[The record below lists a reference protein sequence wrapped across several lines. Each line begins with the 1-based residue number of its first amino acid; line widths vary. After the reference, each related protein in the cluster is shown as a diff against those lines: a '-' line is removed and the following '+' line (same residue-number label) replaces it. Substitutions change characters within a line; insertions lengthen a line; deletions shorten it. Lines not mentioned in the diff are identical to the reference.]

1 MLRRLIGENIDLRAI
16 TWNRGHVKADRPQM
30 EQVLMNLAVNAR
42 DAMPEG
48 GRLTI
53 ETADVV
59 LDQAYA
65 REYPYVTPGPYVL
78 LMVSD
83 TGDGMDAATRKRVFE
98 PFFTTK
104 PTGKGTGLGL
114 ATVYGIAKQ
123 SGGHIHVQSERGHGT
138 TFKVYLPR
146 TDEVE
151 AVRQP
156 TPDGQRPLG
165 GDGTILL
172 VEDEDVVRKFA
183 HRVLESY
190 GYTVHALADPR
201 QAIEFAN
208 ACPGA
213 IDLILTDVV
222 LPDMNGRTMATLLQ
236 QKHPESKVLYM
247 SGYADQA
254 IVHHGV
260 LDEATCFLPKPF
272 TATALARSVRECL
285 EARPA

>member
-1 MLRRLIGENIDLRAI
+1 
-16 TWNRGHVKADRPQM
+16 
-30 EQVLMNLAVNAR
+30 
-42 DAMPEG
+42 
-48 GRLTI
+48 
-53 ETADVV
+53 
-59 LDQAYA
+59 
-65 REYPYVTPGPYVL
+65 VL
-78 LMVSD
+78 LVVSD

-123 SGGHIHVQSERGHGT
+123 SGGHIHVDSERGRGT

-151 AVRQP
+151 AIRHP
-156 TPDGQRPLG
+156 MPDPQRPLG

-201 QAIEFAN
+201 RAIEFAT
-208 ACPGA
+208 ARSGE

-222 LPDMNGRTMATLLQ
+222 LPDMNGRAMATLLQ
-236 QKHPESKVLYM
+236 QQHPESKVLYM

-272 TATALARSVRECL
+272 TAEALARSVRECL
-285 EARPA
+285 ETHPA